1 MDPIQNGTPAS
12 SHSHHERTA
21 GHAVSPQCSKNKGLF
36 GVEAIGVGAFAPPT
50 VIHNN
55 DLTQLVDTSDE
66 WIQSRTGIVKRHV
79 VSGAETTF
87 DLAYGAAVDALA
99 SAGLTGKDID
109 FIIVATS
116 TPDAKY
122 PFISSHVQAAIG
134 ADRAAGFDMAL
145 ACTGFTAALVVAQQ
159 FIRAGTYQTILVIGS
174 DVHSRH
180 VDWTD
185 RNTCVLFGDGGGA
198 VILRA
203 CADNDHFL
211 AFDMGFDGDKG
222 QMLTVTNDEPNCP
235 LVEPRPPIPAPHS
248 RHVYMNGREVFKFA
262 VDVVPRTLADTVQKA
277 GLTFDDIDYLVL
289 HQANARIMQAIA
301 ERLNIPIEKM
311 IMNMQE
317 YGNTS
322 AASIPLALNEAV
334 LDGRI
339 RPGHKLLFCG
349 FGAGLSWATCVMEWT
364 CVDQRLLKD
373 MATAQPT
380 KQTATV

>member
-1 MDPIQNGTPAS
+1 MDSSKSGTPS
-12 SHSHHERTA
+12 SFTPMP
-21 GHAVSPQCSKNKGLF
+21 GKGLF
-36 GVEAIGVGAFAPPT
+36 GVEILGVGAFAPPT
-50 VIHNN
+50 VIHND
-55 DLTQLVDTSDE
+55 DLTKLVDTSNK

-79 VSGAETTF
+79 VSGGETTF
-87 DLAYGAAVDALA
+87 DLAYGAAKDCLA
-99 SAGLTGKDID
+99 SAGMTGNDID
-109 FIIVATS
+109 FIVVATS

-159 FIRAGTYQTILVIGS
+159 FIRTGTYKTILVIGA

-180 VDWTD
+180 LDWTD
-185 RNTCVLFGDGGGA
+185 RNTCVLFGDGAGA

-203 CADNDHFL
+203 SDNSDHL
-211 AFDMGFDGDKG
+211 LSFDMGFDGARG
-222 QMLTVTNDEPNCP
+222 NLLTVTNNEPNCP
-235 LVEPRPPIPAPHS
+235 LVEPRPPIEAPHS

-262 VDVVPRTLADTVQKA
+262 IEVVPRSLAEAVKKA
-277 GLTFDDIDYLVL
+277 GLTFDDLDYLVF
-289 HQANARIMQAIA
+289 HQANARIIQAIA

-311 IMNMQE
+311 IMNMHE

-339 RPGHKLLFCG
+339 QPGQKLLFCG
-349 FGAGLSWATCVMEWT
+349 FGAGLSWATTVVEWT
-364 CVDQRLLKD
+364 CVDQRLVSKASEACELK
-373 MATAQPT
+373 QP
-380 KQTATV
+380 ASV